1 MADLPE
7 GFDLEALL
15 APIPGDAP
23 QGTDIRE
30 DFSATSPYNR
40 LRDARSEARDAERGQ
55 DKGEAEAG
63 DPDTAWRTVR
73 ELALKTLTETTKD
86 LEVAAWLTEA
96 MVRSHG
102 LAGLAAG
109 AQVMGGLA
117 ERYWDGVF
125 PLPDEDGMETRV
137 SPVTG
142 LNGRDGNGSLMQP
155 LYKVVLFTRRQ
166 DDTPVAFYQ
175 FQQAEKLST
184 TAADASRGVRGI
196 GRRMRTPP
204 TTVCSAR
211 VLADAWA
218 ARDAWQAMANVLD
231 AKAGADGPSTTAV
244 RDLLSRIIDIARRY
258 APADALA
265 AAAGETAAG
274 EAAEAAAP
282 GGAPASVADRR
293 ARTDGLARGRAA
305 GAGRDRQLLPP
316 HRAALADLLY
326 AGRGGAPRPPEL
338 AGTAGRRSSPTL
350 NTRNGILNMLGI
362 RPPPPEA
369 SAMRRTDGG
378 ASVKQRHRQRELLTV
393 VVSAV

>member
-23 QGTDIRE
+23 QGVDLRE

-55 DKGEAEAG
+55 DSAAADQEVR
-63 DPDTAWRTVR
+63 DPAPFWRTVR
-73 ELALKTLTETTKD
+73 EVALTTLTGTTKD

-96 MVRSHG
+96 LVRSHG
-102 LAGLAAG
+102 LAGLTAG

-117 ERYWDGVF
+117 ERYWDGLF

-155 LYKVVLFTRRQ
+155 LYKLVLFVRRQ

-175 FQQAEKLST
+175 YQQAERLST
-184 TAADASRGVRGI
+184 TAADRRTAFEILEKDARAADSR
-196 GRRMRTPP
+196 MY
-204 TTVCSAR
+204 AAL
-211 VLADAWA
+211 LADAWA
-218 ARDAWQAMANVLD
+218 ARDAWQAMATVMD
-231 AKAGADGPSTTAV
+231 EKAGADGPSTTAV
-244 RDLLSRIIDIARRY
+244 RDLLSAIIEVVRRY
-258 APADALA
+258 APADAVA
-265 AAAGETAAG
+265 AVGAPDG
-274 EAAEAAAP
+274 EAAVGEAADAGAAASTGLTGLAVSP
-282 GGAPASVADRR
+282 GQMASREDALRVLGEIANFFRRTEPHSPISYTLDEAVRRGRLTWPELLQEVVADI
-293 ARTDGLARGRAA
+293 
-305 GAGRDRQLLPP
+305 
-316 HRAALADLLY
+316 
-326 AGRGGAPRPPEL
+326 
-338 AGTAGRRSSPTL
+338 

-369 SAMRRTDGG
+369 
-378 ASVKQRHRQRELLTV
+378 
-393 VVSAV
+393 